1 MELNDYVE
9 IARGKYPNGYSDY
22 IAANPEDTMNAWY
35 ELYKAMNISKIVEGQ
50 TFDVN
55 EIVLMENWTNE
66 KFWLFIGDINR
77 EFDSNKTTKE

>member
-1 MELNDYVE
+1 MD
-9 IARGKYPNGYSDY
+9 
-22 IAANPEDTMNAWY
+22 AWY
-35 ELYKAMNISKIVEGQ
+35 KLYKAMNISKIVEGQ

-77 EFDSNKTTKE
+77 EFDSNRTTKE